1 MPIKITKK
9 SKKTKGKGKLS
20 QSQQVIVNIQK
31 GKRKS
36 SSQPIIRQSQPPIII
51 QSPQQDFSIFEKLLN
66 QYSTS
71 RSVVEPV
78 KQVATF
84 ETQTEI
90 PIMIEREQQTQISLL
105 PPKLPP
111 ILNEKNKEFLDTEQL
126 KEAIDTN
133 MVSERRIKTPS
144 QKVLNPR
151 SGKMIKVGTQYYKTL
166 VKQGIIKP
174 E

>member
-36 SSQPIIRQSQPPIII
+36 SSQPIIRPSQPPIII
-51 QSPQQDFSIFEKLLN
+51 QPPQHDYSVLEKLLN

-84 ETQTEI
+84 ETQTEK
-90 PIMIEREQQTQISLL
+90 PIMIEREQQTQISVPNVPPLL
-105 PPKLPP
+105 SP
-111 ILNEKNKEFLDTEQL
+111 ILIENEKEFLDT
-126 KEAIDTN
+126 D
-133 MVSERRIKTPS
+133 MVSERKIETSS
-144 QKVLNPR
+144 QKVLNPK
-151 SGKMIKVGTQYYKTL
+151 SGKMIKVGTKYYKTL

>member
-1 MPIKITKK
+1 MPMKITKK

-51 QSPQQDFSIFEKLLN
+51 QPQQDFSIFEKLLN

-84 ETQTEI
+84 ETQTEK

-133 MVSERRIKTPS
+133 MVSETSS
-144 QKVLNPR
+144 QKVLNPK
-151 SGKMIKVGTQYYKTL
+151 SGKMIKVGTKYYKTL
-166 VKQGIIKP
+166 ERQGIIKP
-174 E
+174 K

>member
-1 MPIKITKK
+1 MPMKITKK

-51 QSPQQDFSIFEKLLN
+51 QPPQQDFSIFEKLLN

-84 ETQTEI
+84 ETQTEK

-111 ILNEKNKEFLDTEQL
+111 ILNEKNKEFLDT
-126 KEAIDTN
+126 D
-133 MVSERRIKTPS
+133 MVSERKIE
-144 QKVLNPR
+144 KVLNPKT
-151 SGKMIKVGTQYYKTL
+151 GKMIKVGTKYYKTL